1 MFSKLSSLIRRIEVG
16 DAAFSC
22 LATFLLVVLSP
33 NFALSDNPVEILSA
47 LSQES
52 SDKIEVSVKCSTKC
66 ISTVYEMPNPDR
78 IVIDVANAKFSSD
91 FSKKVESAIV
101 TLQTKEI
108 IDAQP
113 NIARLELLLTTKYP
127 FVPQKNDADIKV
139 VINKSDKT
147 ASSSSAPGSIDAKMP
162 GNEKVGAGTK
172 DNVTPA
178 HDAQSPASGKDKIGG
193 LLTANKSIE
202 HQLPEINPLDAKISP
217 KAKEQQMQ
225 DAFNF
230 SGYNKERIT
239 VEFQKM
245 DLHNVFNFLRQVSG
259 VNIVVDESV
268 QGSLTL
274 VLDDVP
280 WDFALDI
287 ILNLKELEKEERFNT
302 LVIYPKKKE
311 FKWPEQSKN
320 NLSFQ
325 ADSKVVAQEALVIR
339 QQERHSGESAEARQY
354 MVSAKEAENQ
364 GNYET
369 AVGHYEK
376 ALEKWPG
383 NGKLANKIASIYLV
397 QLRQNAKSL
406 YFSKIAL
413 EKDPTNTDAALN
425 AAIASANMQDK
436 QKAAAY
442 FTQCTQI
449 KKPTKEALF
458 SHSAFREEQ
467 AEYSTALGLLERHNS
482 LYGEDLEA
490 MIASARIYDK
500 MGQPHQANEKYK
512 KILLSGFAV
521 PPDLDKYIKS
531 RIALK

>member
-1 MFSKLSSLIRRIEVG
+1 MFSKLSSLIRRIEAG
-16 DAAFSC
+16 DAFSC
-22 LATFLLVVLSP
+22 VTTFLLVLLYP
-33 NFALSDNPVEILSA
+33 IFAFADNPVEILSA

-52 SDKIEVSVKCSTKC
+52 SDKIEVSVKCSAKC

-91 FSKKVESAIV
+91 FSKKVESTIV

-108 IDAQP
+108 TDAQP
-113 NIARLELLLTTKYP
+113 NIARIELLLTAKLP
-127 FVPQKNDADIKV
+127 FVPQKNDADISV

-147 ASSSSAPGSIDAKMP
+147 ASAPPAAPGSTDAKIP
-162 GNEKVGAGTK
+162 GNEQGGAGAK
-172 DNVTPA
+172 DNATP
-178 HDAQSPASGKDKIGG
+178 PSGKDKIGG
-193 LLTANKSIE
+193 LLTTNKSIE

-339 QQERHSGESAEARQY
+339 QQERHSGESAEARQH
-354 MVSAKEAENQ
+354 MVSAKEAESQ

-369 AVGHYEK
+369 AVGYYEK

-383 NGKLANKIASIYLV
+383 NSKLANKIASIYLV

-413 EKDPTNTDAALN
+413 EKDPTNTEAALN

-442 FTQCTQI
+442 FAQATQG
-449 KKPTKEALF
+449 KKPSKEALL

-467 AEYSTALGLLERHNS
+467 SEYSTALGILERHNA
-482 LYGEDLEA
+482 LYGEDLDA

-512 KILLSGFAV
+512 KVLLSGFAV

-531 RIALK
+531 RIAL

>member
-1 MFSKLSSLIRRIEVG
+1 MLSKLSSLIRRIELG
-16 DAAFSC
+16 GRFSC
-22 LATFLLVVLSP
+22 VTTFLLV
-33 NFALSDNPVEILSA
+33 ALSSTVAFADANTVEILSA
-47 LSQES
+47 NSQETA
-52 SDKIEVSVKCSTKC
+52 DKIEVSVKCSSKC

-91 FSKKVESAIV
+91 FSKKIDSTIV
-101 TLQTKEI
+101 SLQTKEI
-108 IDAQP
+108 TEAQP
-113 NIARLELLLTTKYP
+113 NIARIELLLTSKLP
-127 FVPQKNDADIKV
+127 FVPQKNDSDISV
-139 VINKSDKT
+139 VINKNDKT
-147 ASSSSAPGSIDAKMP
+147 AAASSAPSSTDGQGA
-162 GNEKVGAGTK
+162 GNEKGGAGAK
-172 DNVTPA
+172 DNAASAQGAQVPPPA
-178 HDAQSPASGKDKIGG
+178 KDKIGG
-193 LLTANKSIE
+193 LLTSNKSIE

-339 QQERHSGESAEARQY
+339 QQQRQSGESAEAREY
-354 MVSAKEAENQ
+354 LASAKEAESQ
-364 GNYET
+364 GNYEA
-369 AVGHYEK
+369 AVGYYEK

-413 EKDPTNTDAALN
+413 DKEPSNEDAALN

-442 FTQCTQI
+442 FTKCTQA
-449 KKPTKEALF
+449 KKPSKEALI

-467 AEYSTALGLLERHNS
+467 AEYSTALSLLDKHNS
-482 LYGEDLEA
+482 LYGEDLDA
-490 MIASARIYDK
+490 MVASARIYDK
-500 MGQPHQANEKYK
+500 MGQPQQANEKYK

-521 PPDLDKYIKS
+521 PPDLDQYIKS

>member
-1 MFSKLSSLIRRIEVG
+1 MLSKLSSLISRIEFRSKFAGSVI
-16 DAAFSC
+16 
-22 LATFLLVVLSP
+22 LLLVILHPVFT
-33 NFALSDNPVEILSA
+33 FADANTVEILSVN
-47 LSQES
+47 SQES
-52 SDKIEVSVKCSTKC
+52 NDKIEVSVKCSTKC

-78 IVIDVANAKFSSD
+78 IVIDVANAKFSTD
-91 FSKKVESAIV
+91 FSKKIDSTIV
-101 TLQTKEI
+101 TLQTKEVA
-108 IDAQP
+108 DAQP
-113 NIARLELLLTTKYP
+113 NIARIELLLASKLP
-127 FVPQKNDADIKV
+127 FVPQKNESDILI
-139 VINKSDKT
+139 VINKGEKPAGTLSTTGSADGKPAGNEQGSGADVKNSG
-147 ASSSSAPGSIDAKMP
+147 ASAQGAQSSAR
-162 GNEKVGAGTK
+162 
-172 DNVTPA
+172 
-178 HDAQSPASGKDKIGG
+178 KDKIGG
-193 LLTANKSIE
+193 LLASNKSIE
-202 HQLPEINPLDAKISP
+202 HQLPDINPLEAKISP

-230 SGYNKERIT
+230 SGYNKERIS

-339 QQERHSGESAEARQY
+339 QQERHSGESAEARQF

-364 GNYET
+364 GNYEA
-369 AVGHYEK
+369 AVGYYEK

-383 NGKLANKIASIYLV
+383 NSKLANKIASIYLV

-413 EKDPTNTDAALN
+413 EKEPANTDAALN

-436 QKAAAY
+436 QKAGAY
-442 FTQCTQI
+442 FTQCTQV
-449 KKPTKEALF
+449 KKPSKEALL

-467 AEYSTALGLLERHNS
+467 AEYSTALSLLERHNS
-482 LYGEDLEA
+482 LYGEDLDA
-490 MIASARIYDK
+490 MVASARIYDK